1 MQSIT
6 LKKPTETEIQ
16 AAIIELLHTLGLLAW
31 RCQAIPVP
39 IRRGNQIIGLRRAN
53 GYTVGIPDIL
63 LVVRG
68 RLIGI
73 EVKDHKGKL
82 SPEQEEWRDR
92 ILKAGGLWML
102 ARSVEEVHAFLK
114 ENKLI

>member
-1 MQSIT
+1 MPSKT

-16 AAIIELLHTLGLLAW
+16 ASIIELLHTMGLLAW

-39 IRRGNQIIGLRRAN
+39 IRRGNQIVGLRKAN
-53 GYTVGIPDIL
+53 GFTVGIPDIL
-63 LVVRG
+63 LVIKG

-82 SPEQEEWRDR
+82 SPEQEVWRDR

-102 ARSVEEVHAFLK
+102 ARGVEEVHAFLK
-114 ENKLI
+114 ENRLI